1 MPNEKKPK
9 TKCVEY
15 LRHAEYYDMQNT
27 FDELYARS
35 QAGEIFENLMDVIL
49 SRENIL
55 LAYRNIKSNTGSI
68 TPGTDKLK
76 ISDIGKLTADEVTAR
91 VRKIVKGAKNG
102 YTPRS
107 VRRKD
112 IPKPN
117 GNTRPLGIPCIW
129 DRLVQQCI
137 KQVMEPICEAR
148 FSNNSYGFRP
158 NRSVENAIAATY
170 RLMQKSGLHYVVEF
184 DIKGF
189 FDNVDHSKLIK
200 QLWSLNIRDKE
211 LLYVIRR
218 ILKAPILMPDGHTEH
233 PTKGTPQGGIIS
245 PLLANVVLNELDHW
259 IESQWQCNPVTENYT
274 YRENAA
280 GCPIQ
285 SHAYRAMRNTRLK
298 EMYIVRYADDFRILC
313 RTREQADRTLIA
325 VTQWLKERLRLDVSP
340 EKTRVVD
347 VRRSYSE
354 FLGFK
359 IRLRKKGKKYVVQSH
374 MCDKAYKKVKASLT
388 KQVGNIKFPR
398 KGRGEAGE
406 VRLFNS
412 MVMGIQN
419 YYQLATD
426 ISIDCGDI
434 GRTVNT
440 VLKNRLKSGKTHR
453 LKKEGRDLT
462 KMEIQRYGK
471 SEQLRYIAQ
480 SKEPIYPISYVQC
493 KNPMSQRRK
502 VCAYTAAGRSEI
514 HDDLRI
520 NTFLLLQLMREPTYS
535 RSTEYA
541 DNRISLFS
549 AQWEKCAVTG
559 KKFQCISE
567 IHCHHKKPKGIGGSD
582 KYENLVLVLAPV
594 HELIHAVDEDTIRS
608 YLTALK
614 LDTSQLTKL
623 NKLRTLAKR
632 KPIDLEKPNLTNN
645 SHNGMTKETKKSV

>member
-1 MPNEKKPK
+1 MPNEKHPK

-15 LRHAEYYDMQNT
+15 LRHAEYYDMQHT
-27 FDELYARS
+27 FDDLYAKS
-35 QAGEIFENLMDVIL
+35 QAGEMFDSLMDVIL

-55 LAYRNIKSNTGSI
+55 LAYRNIKSNSGSF

-91 VRKIVKGAKNG
+91 VCKIVKGGKNG

-107 VRRKD
+107 VRRKE

-117 GNTRPLGIPCIW
+117 GSTRPLGIPCIW
-129 DRLVQQCI
+129 DRLIQQCI

-158 NRSVENAIAATY
+158 NRSVENAIAAVY
-170 RLMQKSGLHYVVEF
+170 RLMQRSGLPYVVEF

-211 LLYVIRR
+211 LLFVIRR

-245 PLLANVVLNELDHW
+245 PLLANIVLNELDHW
-259 IESQWQCNPVTENYT
+259 IESQWQRNPVTENYA
-274 YRENAA
+274 YRENVS
-280 GCPIQ
+280 GSPIQ
-285 SHAYRAMRNTRLK
+285 SHAYRAMRNTNLK
-298 EMYIVRYADDFRILC
+298 EIYIVRYADDFRIFC
-313 RTREQADRTLIA
+313 RTKEQADRTMIA
-325 VTQWLKERLRLDVSP
+325 VTQWLKERLRLEVSQ

-347 VRRSYSE
+347 TRRSYSE

-359 IRLRKKGKKYVVQSH
+359 IKLHKKGKKYVVQSH
-374 MCDKAYKKVKASLT
+374 MCDKAYKKAKANLI

-398 KGRGEAGE
+398 KDRGEAGE

-419 YYQLATD
+419 YYQIATD

-434 GRTVNT
+434 GRAVNT
-440 VLKNRLKSGKTHR
+440 VLKNRLKSGKSHR
-453 LKKEGRDLT
+453 LKEEGRDLT
-462 KMEIQRYGK
+462 KMELQRYGN
-471 SEQLRYIAQ
+471 SEQLKYIAQ

-502 VCAYTAAGRSEI
+502 VCAYTATGRTEI
-514 HDDLRI
+514 HDNLRI
-520 NTFLLLQLMREPTYS
+520 NTFLMLQLMNAPTY
-535 RSTEYA
+535 RHSTEYA

-549 AQWEKCAVTG
+549 AQWGKCAVTG
-559 KKFQCISE
+559 IDFKCISE
-567 IHCHHKKPKGIGGSD
+567 IHCHHKTPKIDGGSD

-594 HELIHAVDEDTIRS
+594 HELIHAADENTILS
-608 YLTALK
+608 YISALK
-614 LDTSQLTKL
+614 LGVKQVAKL

-632 KPIDLEKPNLTNN
+632 KPIILENQNHLRH
-645 SHNGMTKETKKSV
+645 SHNGMTKETTKTV

>member
-9 TKCVEY
+9 SKCVEY
-15 LRHAEYYDMQNT
+15 LRHAEYYDMQST

-35 QAGEIFENLMDVIL
+35 QAGETFDSLMNVIL

-55 LAYRNIKSNTGSI
+55 LAYRNIKSNTGSF

-76 ISDIGKLTADEVTAR
+76 ISDIGKLTAEEVTAR
-91 VRKIVKGAKNG
+91 VRKIVKGGKNG

-107 VRRKD
+107 VRRKE

-117 GNTRPLGIPCIW
+117 GSTRPLGIPCIW

-158 NRSVENAIAATY
+158 NRSVENAIAAIY
-170 RLMQKSGLHYVVEF
+170 RLMQRSGLYYVVEF

-218 ILKAPILMPDGHTEH
+218 ILKAPVLMPDGHTEY

-259 IESQWQCNPVTENYT
+259 IESQWQHNPVTGKYSH
-274 YRENAA
+274 RENAS
-280 GCPIQ
+280 GSPIQ
-285 SHAYRAMRNTRLK
+285 SHAYRAMRNTGLK

-313 RTREQADRTLIA
+313 RTKEQADRTLIA
-325 VTQWLKERLRLDVSP
+325 VTQWLKKRLRLDVSL

-347 VRRSYSE
+347 TRRSYSE

-359 IRLRKKGKKYVVQSH
+359 IRLRKKEKKYVVQSH
-374 MCDKAYKKVKASLT
+374 MCDKAYKKVKTNLT

-398 KGRGEAGE
+398 KDRGEAGE

-434 GRTVNT
+434 GRAVNT
-440 VLKNRLKSGKTHR
+440 VLKNRLKTGKSHR

-462 KMEIQRYGK
+462 KMELQRYGK

-520 NTFLLLQLMREPTYS
+520 NTSLLLQLM
-535 RSTEYA
+535 
-541 DNRISLFS
+541 
-549 AQWEKCAVTG
+549 
-559 KKFQCISE
+559 
-567 IHCHHKKPKGIGGSD
+567 
-582 KYENLVLVLAPV
+582 
-594 HELIHAVDEDTIRS
+594 
-608 YLTALK
+608 
-614 LDTSQLTKL
+614 
-623 NKLRTLAKR
+623 
-632 KPIDLEKPNLTNN
+632 
-645 SHNGMTKETKKSV
+645 